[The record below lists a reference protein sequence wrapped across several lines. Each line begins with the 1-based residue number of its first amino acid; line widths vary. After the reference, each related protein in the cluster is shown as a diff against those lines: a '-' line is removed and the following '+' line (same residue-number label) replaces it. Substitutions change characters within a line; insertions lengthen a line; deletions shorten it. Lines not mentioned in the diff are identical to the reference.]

1 MMDDH
6 VYVGDHYE
14 NGAISP
20 TQAGDVRQ
28 YVSPQAASEPK
39 FVPAWAVWLFAACF
53 LLIIAV
59 LLLDYCVIRRNALG
73 NTCCT
78 RSRQKRNTPS
88 AVHQKRSTNMLLN
101 FSTTTTTTSIKLNRQ
116 GQCADQDV

>member
-6 VYVGDHYE
+6 MYVGDHYE
-14 NGAISP
+14 HGAALP

-28 YVSPQAASEPK
+28 Y
-39 FVPAWAVWLFAACF
+39 VPAWAVWLFAACF

-88 AVHQKRSTNMLLN
+88 AIHQKRSTNMLLN
-101 FSTTTTTTSIKLNRQ
+101 KLNRQ